1 LHVVKQGIKMSDI
14 IDKDKLIADLQ
25 LQIKK
30 QSRMLLLQEN
40 RITRSEMVVYTRGK
54 VMEMLKSDRLIQEEN
69 LKQAHEVISDKE
81 KELEDALH
89 KAQAASRA
97 KSSFLATVSHEMR
110 TPMNVVI
117 GMTAVGLMADDVE
130 RKNHTLRK
138 IEDASTHLLGVIND
152 VLDMAK
158 IEADELELAPIE
170 YNFGQMLQRVLAAT
184 KFSIDGKKQKLTVN
198 VDDNIPMFFV
208 GDDKR
213 MSQVIT
219 VLLSNAIKFTQEG
232 GEISLEVNMVNKTDE
247 DCTLRVEVAD
257 NGIGIAAE
265 QIGKLFVPFEQVD
278 SGVSRK
284 YGGTGLGLPIAK
296 RITELMDGN
305 IWVVSEHGK
314 GSRFIFTA
322 KAKRSEDDR

>member
-1 LHVVKQGIKMSDI
+1 MSDI
-14 IDKDKLIADLQ
+14 IDKDKLIAELQ

-30 QSRMLLLQEN
+30 QNRMLLLHEN
-40 RITRSEMVVYTRGK
+40 RISRAEMVVYTRGK
-54 VMEMLKSDRLIQEEN
+54 VMEMLKSERLAQEEN
-69 LKQAHEVISDKE
+69 LKQAHVKISKKE
-81 KELEDALH
+81 KELEAALD
-89 KAQAASRA
+89 KAQTANRA
-97 KSSFLATVSHEMR
+97 KSSFLATMSHEMR
-110 TPMNVVI
+110 TPMNVII

-138 IEDASTHLLGVIND
+138 IEDASAHMLDVIND

-158 IEADELELAPIE
+158 IEADELVLAPVE
-170 YNFGQMLQRVLAAT
+170 YNFGQMLKRVLAAT
-184 KFSIDGKKQKLTVN
+184 KFRIDEKRQKLSVN

-213 MSQVIT
+213 MAQVISI
-219 VLLSNAIKFTQEG
+219 LLSNAIKFTQER
-232 GEISLEVNMVNKTDE
+232 GEINIDVNMTNKTDE
-247 DCTLRVEVAD
+247 DCMLRVEVAD

-265 QIGKLFVPFEQVD
+265 QINKLFVPFEQVD

-305 IWVVSEHGK
+305 IWVVSEPEK
-314 GSRFIFTA
+314 GSRFIFTV
-322 KAKRSEDDR
+322 KVKRSENDC